1 MLRFPFVMQNVKVF
15 DTPSNPS
22 LGVGGDMDDRDP
34 LPLHIIDHILS
45 RLHVKQLLRL
55 RCVSKTWRNLIDGPD
70 FIKLQLSRNQARD
83 SSIITVGLGSTD
95 TLYEIAADSCYLDP
109 STRKHRLLP
118 TTTTTLD
125 SKTASCFLYGFGYDL
140 THDDYKL
147 VRIAKR
153 SGDAC
158 FSEAAEISRDSPGV
172 YASGSL
178 HWIAMAEYGRHDF
191 ILALDLSDEAYK
203 ELPLPPPVLLETGC
217 RVRASYLGV
226 LDNGC
231 LCMVSNYSGGYRTP
245 LSHVWVMTEYGVKDS
260 WTKLFSISEEQVI
273 SPSPE
278 FYYYSLPFESLEP
291 LAFYEG
297 GTQLLL
303 AHNKINFLVYDLNT
317 NQATVRWPE
326 PDVAPMP
333 VNTFKI

>member
-1 MLRFPFVMQNVKVF
+1 MLQWLV
-15 DTPSNPS
+15 
-22 LGVGGDMDDRDP
+22 
-34 LPLHIIDHILS
+34 
-45 RLHVKQLLRL
+45 
-55 RCVSKTWRNLIDGPD
+55 
-70 FIKLQLSRNQARD
+70 
-83 SSIITVGLGSTD
+83 
-95 TLYEIAADSCYLDP
+95 LYCYEQIAADSCYLDP

-118 TTTTTLD
+118 TTTTTLE

-147 VRIAKR
+147 VRITRR

-158 FSEAAEISRDSPGV
+158 FGGAAEVKVYSLARNYWKRIQDIPPCYTTRDSPGV

-217 RVRASYLGV
+217 RVRANYFGL

-231 LCMVSNYSGGYRTP
+231 LCQVSNYGGGYRTP

-278 FYYYSLPFESLEP
+278 FYDYSLPFESLEP

-297 GTQLLL
+297 GTQLLS
-303 AHNKINFLVYDLNT
+303 I
-317 NQATVRWPE
+317 RS
-326 PDVAPMP
+326 
-333 VNTFKI
+333 TF

>member
-1 MLRFPFVMQNVKVF
+1 M
-15 DTPSNPS
+15 
-22 LGVGGDMDDRDP
+22 
-34 LPLHIIDHILS
+34 
-45 RLHVKQLLRL
+45 
-55 RCVSKTWRNLIDGPD
+55 
-70 FIKLQLSRNQARD
+70 
-83 SSIITVGLGSTD
+83 
-95 TLYEIAADSCYLDP
+95 
-109 STRKHRLLP
+109 
-118 TTTTTLD
+118 
-125 SKTASCFLYGFGYDL
+125 

-147 VRIAKR
+147 VRIARR

-158 FSEAAEISRDSPGV
+158 FGGAAEVKVYSVAKNSWKRIQDIPPCYIPRDSTGV

-203 ELPLPPPVLLETGC
+203 ELPLPPPVLLAFVPIISVC
-217 RVRASYLGV
+217 WIMAVCAWFLIYL
-226 LDNGC
+226 
-231 LCMVSNYSGGYRTP
+231 
-245 LSHVWVMTEYGVKDS
+245 KDS

-278 FYYYSLPFESLEP
+278 FYDYSLPFESLEP

-326 PDVAPMP
+326 PEVAPMP
-333 VNTFKI
+333 GVFYMCLQS

>member
-1 MLRFPFVMQNVKVF
+1 MLQW
-15 DTPSNPS
+15 
-22 LGVGGDMDDRDP
+22 L
-34 LPLHIIDHILS
+34 
-45 RLHVKQLLRL
+45 
-55 RCVSKTWRNLIDGPD
+55 
-70 FIKLQLSRNQARD
+70 A
-83 SSIITVGLGSTD
+83 
-95 TLYEIAADSCYLDP
+95 LYCYEQIAADSCYLDP

-118 TTTTTLD
+118 TTTTTLE

-147 VRIAKR
+147 VRIARR

-158 FSEAAEISRDSPGV
+158 FGGAAEVKVYSLARNSWKRIQDIPPCYIARDSPGV

-178 HWIAMAEYGRHDF
+178 HWIVMAEYGRHDF

-217 RVRASYLGV
+217 RVRANYFGV

-231 LCMVSNYSGGYRTP
+231 LCLVSNYGGGYRTP

-260 WTKLFSISEEQVI
+260 WTKLFSILEEQVI

-278 FYYYSLPFESLEP
+278 FYDYSLPFESLEP
-291 LAFYEG
+291 PS
-297 GTQLLL
+297 LLRGWHPTSFG
-303 AHNKINFLVYDLNT
+303 A
-317 NQATVRWPE
+317 Q
-326 PDVAPMP
+326 
-333 VNTFKI
+333 

>member
-1 MLRFPFVMQNVKVF
+1 
-15 DTPSNPS
+15 
-22 LGVGGDMDDRDP
+22 
-34 LPLHIIDHILS
+34 
-45 RLHVKQLLRL
+45 
-55 RCVSKTWRNLIDGPD
+55 
-70 FIKLQLSRNQARD
+70 
-83 SSIITVGLGSTD
+83 
-95 TLYEIAADSCYLDP
+95 
-109 STRKHRLLP
+109 
-118 TTTTTLD
+118 
-125 SKTASCFLYGFGYDL
+125 
-140 THDDYKL
+140 
-147 VRIAKR
+147 
-153 SGDAC
+153 
-158 FSEAAEISRDSPGV
+158 
-172 YASGSL
+172 
-178 HWIAMAEYGRHDF
+178 MAEYGRHDF

-231 LCMVSNYSGGYRTP
+231 LCLVSNYSGGYRTP
-245 LSHVWVMTEYGVKDS
+245 LSRVWVMTEYGVKDS

-278 FYYYSLPFESLEP
+278 FYDYSLPFKSLEP

-333 VNTFKI
+333 GVFYMCLQSLVNLIN